1 MQGTSGRLAKKH
13 LHCLKS
19 EQAMSLIRCDNG
31 DYYCHDIEG
40 LPRNVQR

>member
-19 EQAMSLIRCDNG
+19 EHAMSLIHCDSGGG
-31 DYYCHDIEG
+31 DDDDDDDDVE
-40 LPRNVQR
+40 